1 MSEQNIVYV
10 VTSGEYSGYSIHAVF
25 STKEKAEEYIAHDGY
40 FSDSYEIEEYVLD
53 GEQPD
58 MSEKLYEIDID
69 YNTFDAN
76 LVFMHSCSQEQVDM
90 FKMIDSDTMRMWIL
104 TTDSKRAIKIASER
118 LGQIKS
124 QEWKYPLMHNICTFR
139 IEHEYKCLSEVR
151 NSRPFYSFHTGEMVL
166 QKNERLI
173 GYTAVDKKTG
183 KEITIQFK

>member
-10 VTSGEYSGYSIHAVF
+10 VTSGEYSDYTIHAVF
-25 STKEKAEEYIAHDGY
+25 STKEKAEEYIDHGEY
-40 FSDSYEIEEYVLD
+40 FSDSYEIEEYELD
-53 GEQPD
+53 SENPD

-76 LVFMHSCSQEQVDM
+76 LVFIHSCSQEQVDI

-118 LGQIKS
+118 LAQIKA

-139 IEHEYKCLSEVR
+139 IGHEYKCLSEVR
-151 NSRPFYSFHTGEMVL
+151 NRRPIYRYHTGAMVL
-166 QKNERLI
+166 YENERLI
-173 GYTAVDKKTG
+173 EYTAVDKETG
-183 KEITIQFK
+183 KETTIRFK